1 MIFLLITGKVD
12 YSNQLLVISDEWEL
26 DPRLLKF
33 SSPIGQGAFGKVV
46 TGYYENQRVAIKL
59 IRGKF
64 DMVLIHISLI
74 ILKFSGWAKFALLF
88 FKQLFWITWE
98 SRCPNLETRQGRPD
112 NFEIN
117 DTDYTSLMISS
128 KIVNCGMNL

>member
-64 DMVLIHISLI
+64 HMVLIHISYRACTSI
-74 ILKFSGWAKFALLF
+74 ILKFFWWAKFALLF

-98 SRCPNLETRQGRPD
+98 SRCPNLETMQIGTTR
-112 NFEIN
+112 
-117 DTDYTSLMISS
+117 
-128 KIVNCGMNL
+128 

>member
-64 DMVLIHISLI
+64 DMVLIHISCVHACTLI
-74 ILKFSGWAKFALLF
+74 ILKFFG
-88 FKQLFWITWE
+88 
-98 SRCPNLETRQGRPD
+98 
-112 NFEIN
+112 
-117 DTDYTSLMISS
+117 
-128 KIVNCGMNL
+128 

>member
-64 DMVLIHISLI
+64 DMVLFHISYRACTLI
-74 ILKFSGWAKFALLF
+74 ILKF
-88 FKQLFWITWE
+88 FW
-98 SRCPNLETRQGRPD
+98 
-112 NFEIN
+112 
-117 DTDYTSLMISS
+117 
-128 KIVNCGMNL
+128 